1 MTTCSCDFQFYPP
14 PPPPPFISLDYTGFD
29 EEFFSAIVS

>member
-1 MTTCSCDFQFYPP
+1 MTTCSCDFQFY
-14 PPPPPFISLDYTGFD
+14 PPPPFISLDYTGFD

>member
-14 PPPPPFISLDYTGFD
+14 APPFISLDYTGFD

>member
-1 MTTCSCDFQFYPP
+1 MTTCSCDFQFYP

>member
-1 MTTCSCDFQFYPP
+1 MTTCSCDFQFYP

-29 EEFFSAIVS
+29 EELFSAIVS